1 MTRISKE
8 RLLYFVLALV
18 ITGCVFWGFFYTYL
32 GPWLGNGTAGDLP
45 TAVHVHGISFL
56 AWYALLF
63 IQAALVMLGA
73 VKIHRWL
80 GVVAIP
86 LAILMVAT
94 GLLVVGVR
102 MQAGL
107 YEGDQFWAAFSL
119 AVFSN
124 LVLFT
129 GFITLALLRRKRLDQ
144 HRRLIIAA
152 AATGSG
158 AAIFRILF
166 TLVGPGFYAVP
177 TGILVT
183 NLFLV
188 LAMIGDKILLG
199 KVHRVYWVALP
210 IAMGFEVAF
219 LGLAFTG
226 PGVELQRAMVRLLEP
241 TFTLY

>member
-1 MTRISKE
+1 MTRITKE
-8 RLLYFVLALV
+8 RLLYFVLALF
-18 ITGCVFWGFFYTYL
+18 ITSCVFCGFFYTYI
-32 GPWLGNGTAGDLP
+32 GPWLDSGTAGELP

-56 AWYALLF
+56 AWYALLS

-80 GVVAIP
+80 GVAAIP

-94 GLLVVGVR
+94 GLLVISVR
-102 MQAGL
+102 MQTGL

-119 AVFSN
+119 TILSN

-129 GFITLALLRRKRLDQ
+129 GFLTLALLRRKRLDQ

-177 TGILVT
+177 AGILLT

-188 LAMIGDKILLG
+188 LAMIGDRILLG
-199 KVHRVYWVALP
+199 KVHRVYWVTLP
-210 IAMGFEVAF
+210 IAVGLEMAF
-219 LGLAFTG
+219 LGLAFTE
-226 PGVELQRAMVRLLEP
+226 PGIELQRAMVRLVEP
-241 TFTLY
+241 SFTLY